1 MPALRR
7 HSRKRRLPSRSRR
20 STPNGVENIDG
31 VSPVLY
37 RSVSPEELAAILAT
51 GRITGRGNTFSGD
64 VRDMVFFGETSVE
77 DVLDQGED
85 TMRAASTDPKHAA
98 TRARMQALDDEAN
111 EAHLALKA
119 FYARHGIDPH
129 DYSPWEHPKA
139 VRDAVERLERA
150 IKSASAAYDK
160 VQRPWLRK
168 VEAEAKKLRE
178 RDRKRYGA
186 TSFVV
191 ELRNIPYGVRFTDAD
206 SYHQTAEVG
215 FDRPSGPYIGER
227 ASRIARVWPVLD
239 GRKLP
244 ALTPADAARM
254 VLKYRKALA

>member
-1 MPALRR
+1 MKRSP
-7 HSRKRRLPSRSRR
+7 RKRRRPYTR
-20 STPNGVENIDG
+20 NGVENIDG

-37 RSVSPEELAAILAT
+37 RSVSPDELADIFAT

-64 VRDMVFFGETSVE
+64 GRDMVFFGETSVE
-77 DVLDQGED
+77 DVLSQGED
-85 TMRAASTDPKHAA
+85 TLRAVSTDPKYDAA
-98 TRARMQALDDEAN
+98 RAMLRDLDAQER
-111 EAHLALKA
+111 EAHTALKA
-119 FYARHGIDPH
+119 LYDRHGIDPH
-129 DYSPWEHPKA
+129 DYTPWSHPKA

-160 VQRPWLRK
+160 MQRPWLRK
-168 VEAEAKKLRE
+168 VEAETAKVRE
-178 RDRKRYGA
+178 RNRKRYGA

-191 ELRNIPYGVRFTDAD
+191 ELHNVAYGVRFTDAD

-215 FDRPSGPYIGER
+215 FDRPDGPYIGNR
-227 ASRIARVWPVLD
+227 LSKIARVWPVLD

-244 ALTPADAARM
+244 ALTPDAAARM